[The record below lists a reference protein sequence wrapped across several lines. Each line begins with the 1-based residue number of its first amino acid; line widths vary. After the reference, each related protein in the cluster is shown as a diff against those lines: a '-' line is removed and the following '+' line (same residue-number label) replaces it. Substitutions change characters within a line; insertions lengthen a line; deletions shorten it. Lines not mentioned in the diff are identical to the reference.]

1 MSVLPEHSCQQG
13 ANDPYFAA
21 REKDWQVLQRNY
33 IGNMAL
39 STLKA
44 SAVAQSIKC
53 VRIIHLATRDNALA
67 KTLHS
72 TRLKTSLQLKD
83 VDYHTTYGRS

>member
-1 MSVLPEHSCQQG
+1 MANWYMSVLPEHRCQQG

-44 SAVAQSIKC
+44 SAVAQ
-53 VRIIHLATRDNALA
+53 IHQMCTHHSSCNPGHRFGQNTAQH
-67 KTLHS
+67 KT
-72 TRLKTSLQLKD
+72 
-83 VDYHTTYGRS
+83 